1 MFIQFIN
8 KFLACLYVCA
18 VFFIFLGLVSKVE
31 KNLSDHTEFLNY
43 KNEMDKW
50 LANANDILDDCGGI
64 GDVQQTQQKLD
75 TVNVSGVNFMFEF
88 FATNVTHFYRAYPT
102 AFRKD
107 NT

>member
-1 MFIQFIN
+1 MFIQIIN
-8 KFLACLYVCA
+8 IYSLRVCMLARL
-18 VFFIFLGLVSKVE
+18 FIFLGLVSKVE

-50 LANANDILDDCGGI
+50 LGNANDILDDCGGI
-64 GDVQQTQQKLD
+64 GDVQQTQHKLD
-75 TVNVSGVNFMFEF
+75 TVNVSGANFMFEF
-88 FATNVTHFYRAYPT
+88 FASNVTHFYRAYPT